1 MKKTLLAT
9 VAAALMVVATACGSG
24 SGDSGGE
31 TVRVVTLSDSPPN
44 AFQKDGQYT
53 GFDNELLK
61 DIATK
66 ENLKLEFVATD
77 FSALLGRVAGGQSD
91 IASCAIAQ
99 TEERKKT
106 VDFSAAYNYQS
117 LAIQVKESSPVVDE
131 KSLVG
136 KRVGVVQGTASETWV
151 TANAPTAQLVRFPN
165 DAASLSALKTDAI
178 DATVFD
184 QDTAEAYIKSN
195 PDAKL
200 KVAKAFTTDTPHGFA
215 FKKGNTEL
223 ITKVNEGLKKAI
235 ADGTWEKLHNQFI
248 PNAPVAAEFKAGAN

>member
-9 VAAALMVVATACGSG
+9 VAAALLVVATACGSG

-31 TVRVVTLSDSPPN
+31 TIRVVTLSDSPPN

-77 FSALLGRVAGGQSD
+77 FSALLGRDA
-91 IASCAIAQ
+91 
-99 TEERKKT
+99 ERKKT

-131 KSLVG
+131 KSLAG

-151 TANAPTAQLVRFPN
+151 TATVPTAQLVRFPN
-165 DAASLSALKTDAI
+165 DAASLGALKSDAL

-223 ITKVNEGLKKAI
+223 ITKVNDGLKKAI

-248 PNAPVAAEFKAGAN
+248 PNAPMAAEFKAGAK

>member
-9 VAAALMVVATACGSG
+9 VAAAVLVVATACGSG
-24 SGDSGGE
+24 SGDSGE

-53 GFDNELLK
+53 GFDNELLR
-61 DIATK
+61 DIAAK
-66 ENLKLEFVATD
+66 ENFKVEFVAMD
-77 FSALLGRVAGGQSD
+77 FSALLGNVAGGQSD

-99 TEERKKT
+99 TAERKKT

-117 LAIQVKESSPVVDE
+117 LAIQVKESSPIVDE
-131 KSLVG
+131 NSLAG

-151 TANAPTAQLVRFPN
+151 AATVPTAELVRFPN

-178 DATVFD
+178 AATVFD

-215 FKKGNTEL
+215 FKKGNTAL
-223 ITKVNEGLKKAI
+223 ITKVNDGLKKAI
-235 ADGTWEKLHNQFI
+235 ADGTWERLHNQFI
-248 PNAPVAAEFKAGAN
+248 PNAPAAAEFKAGAK